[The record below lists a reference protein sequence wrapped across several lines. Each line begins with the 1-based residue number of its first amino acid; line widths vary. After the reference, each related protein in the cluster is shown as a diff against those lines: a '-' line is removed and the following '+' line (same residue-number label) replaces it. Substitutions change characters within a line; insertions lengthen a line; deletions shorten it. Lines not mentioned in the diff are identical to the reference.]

1 MTSTACNCS
10 ICGREGHWGRF
21 GDTRALYI
29 RNSGDYSNP
38 FSHVG
43 WVCPDCLKKIEAKP

>member
-10 ICGREGHWGRF
+10 ICGAEGYWGRF
-21 GDTRALYI
+21 GGHRALYI

-38 FSHVG
+38 FSRVG
-43 WVCPDCLKKIEAKP
+43 WVCEKCLKKIEASP